1 MRHHNAN
8 RTFGRS
14 KNQRHALL
22 KGLAASLIEHERI
35 MTTEA
40 KAKELRP
47 KIEKMITR
55 AKDATLASRRM
66 LLAGLYNN
74 TDVVEKLVS
83 GIAPRYT
90 GRAGGYTRIIKLTP
104 RKGDA
109 SSMAVI
115 EFVEQ

>member
-8 RTFGRS
+8 RKFGRS

-22 KGLAASLIEHERI
+22 KGLAASLIQHGRI

-47 KIEKMITR
+47 NVEKLVTK
-55 AKDATLASRRM
+55 AKNPTLASRRL
-66 LLAGLYNN
+66 LLAGFYNN
-74 TDVVEKLVS
+74 ELVVSKLIND
-83 GIAPRYT
+83 IAPRYT
-90 GRAGGYTRIIKLTP
+90 ERPGGYTRIVKLAA

-109 SSMAVI
+109 SPMAII
-115 EFVEQ
+115 EFVQ